1 MKNNNNEQ
9 VMGWYNEALAI
20 NQKVYGMMQEAF
32 ADNETVSFS
41 VGVNLWDD
49 FVSINTFMY
58 IGVGSGVMQEL
69 RELVGN
75 ASASLTF
82 NAYINPEKV
91 EKYYGEVADAING
104 FKRRA
109 AIVKTIVNKQKG
121 NEQ

>member
-121 NEQ
+121 NKH

>member
-1 MKNNNNEQ
+1 MKNNNEQ
-9 VMGWYNEALAI
+9 VMSWYNNALEI

-32 ADNETVSFS
+32 SDNETVSFS

-49 FVSINTFMY
+49 FVSITAFMY
-58 IGVGSGVMQEL
+58 IGYGSGVMQEL

-75 ASASLTF
+75 ASASLTL
-82 NAYINPEKV
+82 NAYTDDEKV
-91 EKYYGEVADAING
+91 EKYYDEVTEAING

-109 AIVKTIVNKQKG
+109 AIVKTIVEKQKE

>member
-1 MKNNNNEQ
+1 MKNNNEQ
-9 VMGWYNEALAI
+9 VMGWYNSALEI

-41 VGVNLWDD
+41 VGVNLWND
-49 FVSINTFMY
+49 FVSINAFMF
-58 IGVGSGVMQEL
+58 IGHGNGVMQEL

-75 ASASLTF
+75 ASASLTL
-82 NAYINPEKV
+82 NSYTEPENV

-109 AIVKTIVNKQKG
+109 EIVKTIINKKKG